1 MKKILKSV
9 LAVFISFIMVF
20 TVTSSVSAADIATAA
35 EKNLISQILTYYYE
49 YTTGDFNSDNGWS
62 ASAINAD
69 IDIQRC
75 LAELKEL
82 NPALGQAYSN
92 IIDYWEYADTTMP
105 INKDVL
111 PDGLPNDNSLCIVT
125 LGFQLDQTTGE
136 MQPELIDRLN
146 VTLESAQKYPNAYI
160 AVTGGGTSP
169 ADPTKTEGDE
179 MAAWLIEHG
188 IDKDRIIVENKA
200 PTTVGNATNTFALLK
215 EKSEVKSIAMIS
227 SASHIQR
234 AVAIFETVFQL
245 EAYKTKSEAIT
256 ILDNASCPVSRQE
269 SLKQQVTAVT
279 QATNYCLNSEDIK
292 LLDSIHLSTLDS
304 LALTEVDE
312 TYTQGAK
319 VEPKVIASF
328 TTADGKQFQ
337 SDVTKKAVIEEI
349 DTNKL
354 GKQVLKAVYSY
365 NDITKEVVKD
375 VTIKTAA
382 STTDKVDINPA
393 PNKVSSVKT
402 GDDAII
408 SGLTGLM
415 MLTAG
420 GYVYLRRK
428 EC

>member
-1 MKKILKSV
+1 MKKVLKSV
-9 LAVFISFIMVF
+9 LAVFISFIMLF
-20 TVTSSVSAADIATAA
+20 TVTSNVSAADIATDA
-35 EKNLISQILTYYYE
+35 EQNLISQILTYYYE

-82 NPALGQAYSN
+82 NPTLGQAYTN
-92 IIDYWEYADTTMP
+92 IIEYWEYADTTMP
-105 INKDVL
+105 INKDIL

-146 VTLESAQKYPNAYI
+146 VTLKSAQKYPNAYI

-215 EKSEVKSIAMIS
+215 EKPEVKSIAMIS

-245 EAYKTKSEAIT
+245 EAYKTKSDAIT

-279 QATNYCLNSEDIK
+279 QATNYCLNSDIK
-292 LLDSIHLSTLDS
+292 LLDSIQLSTLDS
-304 LALTEVDE
+304 LAFTDVDE

-319 VEPKVIASF
+319 VEPKVIANF
-328 TTADGKQFQ
+328 TTADGKLFQ

-365 NDITKEVVKD
+365 NGVTKEVAKD
-375 VTIKTAA
+375 VTIKVAA
-382 STTDKVDINPA
+382 STTDKPDVNPA

-402 GDDAII
+402 GDDVMIA
-408 SGLTGLM
+408 GLTSLI

>member
-9 LAVFISFIMVF
+9 LAVFVSFVMLF
-20 TVTSSVSAADIATAA
+20 TVTSNVSAADIATDT
-35 EKNLISQILTYYYE
+35 EQNLISQILTYYYE

-75 LAELKEL
+75 LSELKEL

-92 IIDYWEYADTTMP
+92 IIDYWKYADTAMP
-105 INKDVL
+105 INKAVL

-146 VTLESAQKYPNAYI
+146 VTLASAQKYPNAYI

-188 IDKDRIIVENKA
+188 VDEDRIIVENKA

-215 EKSEVKSIAMIS
+215 EKPEVKSIAMIS

-269 SLKQQVTAVT
+269 SLRQQVTAVT
-279 QATNYCLNSEDIK
+279 QATNYCLNSNIK
-292 LLDSIHLSTLDS
+292 LLDSIQLSTLDS
-304 LALTEVDE
+304 LTLTNVDE
-312 TYTQGAK
+312 TYTQGDK
-319 VEPKVIASF
+319 IEPKVIAVF

-337 SDVTKKAVIEEI
+337 IDVTKKALIEEI

-382 STTDKVDINPA
+382 GTTDKIDINPA
-393 PNKVSSVKT
+393 PDKVSSVKT

-408 SGLTGLM
+408 IGFAGLM

>member
-9 LAVFISFIMVF
+9 LAVFISFIMLF
-20 TVTSSVSAADIATAA
+20 TVTSNVSAADIATAA
-35 EKNLISQILTYYYE
+35 EQNLISQILTYYYE

-62 ASAINAD
+62 AAAINAD

-75 LAELKEL
+75 LTELKEL
-82 NPALGQAYSN
+82 NPALGQAYTN
-92 IIDYWEYADTTMP
+92 IIEYWQYADTTMP
-105 INKDVL
+105 INKDIL

-146 VTLESAQKYPNAYI
+146 VTLKSAQKYPNAYI

-279 QATNYCLNSEDIK
+279 QATNYCLNSDIK
-292 LLDSIHLSTLDS
+292 LLDSIQLSALDS
-304 LALTEVDE
+304 LAFTDVDE
-312 TYTQGAK
+312 TLTQGAK

-328 TTADGKQFQ
+328 TTADGNPFQ

-365 NDITKEVVKD
+365 NDVTKEVVKD
-375 VTIKTAA
+375 VTIKAA
-382 STTDKVDINPA
+382 TSTTDKPEVNPA

-402 GDDAII
+402 GDDVMIA
-408 SGLTGLM
+408 GLTSLI

>member
-9 LAVFISFIMVF
+9 LAVFISFIMLF
-20 TVTSSVSAADIATAA
+20 TVTSNVSAADIATAA
-35 EKNLISQILTYYYE
+35 EQNLISQVLTYYYE

-75 LAELKEL
+75 LTELKEL
-82 NPALGQAYSN
+82 NPALGQAYTN
-92 IIDYWEYADTTMP
+92 IIEYWQYADTTMP
-105 INKDVL
+105 INKDIL

-146 VTLESAQKYPNAYI
+146 VTLKSAQKYPNAYI

-279 QATNYCLNSEDIK
+279 QATNYCLNSDIK
-292 LLDSIHLSTLDS
+292 LLDSIQLSALDS
-304 LALTEVDE
+304 LAFTDVDE
-312 TYTQGAK
+312 TLTQGAK

-328 TTADGKQFQ
+328 TTADGNPFQ

-365 NDITKEVVKD
+365 NDVTKEVVKD
-375 VTIKTAA
+375 VTIKAATSTA
-382 STTDKVDINPA
+382 DKPEVNPA

-402 GDDAII
+402 GDDVMIA
-408 SGLTGLM
+408 GLTSLI

>member
-9 LAVFISFIMVF
+9 LAVFISFIMLF
-20 TVTSSVSAADIATAA
+20 TVTSNVSAADIATAA
-35 EKNLISQILTYYYE
+35 EQNLISQVLTYYYE

-62 ASAINAD
+62 VSAINAD

-75 LAELKEL
+75 LTELKEL
-82 NPALGQAYSN
+82 NPALGQAYTN
-92 IIDYWEYADTTMP
+92 IIEYWQYADTTMP
-105 INKDVL
+105 INKDIL

-146 VTLESAQKYPNAYI
+146 VTLKSAQKYPNAYI

-279 QATNYCLNSEDIK
+279 QATNYCLNSDIK
-292 LLDSIHLSTLDS
+292 LLDSIQLSALDS
-304 LALTEVDE
+304 LAFTDVDE
-312 TYTQGAK
+312 TLTQGAK

-328 TTADGKQFQ
+328 TTADGNPFQ

-365 NDITKEVVKD
+365 NDVTKEVVKD
-375 VTIKTAA
+375 VTIKAA
-382 STTDKVDINPA
+382 TSTTDKPEVNPA

-402 GDDAII
+402 GDDVMIA
-408 SGLTGLM
+408 GLTSLI

>member
-9 LAVFISFIMVF
+9 LAVFVSFVMLF
-20 TVTSSVSAADIATAA
+20 TVTSNVSAADIATDT
-35 EKNLISQILTYYYE
+35 EQNLISQILTYYYE

-75 LAELKEL
+75 LSELKEL
-82 NPALGQAYSN
+82 NPTLGQAYSN
-92 IIDYWEYADTTMP
+92 IIDYWKYADTAMP
-105 INKDVL
+105 INKAVL

-146 VTLESAQKYPNAYI
+146 VTLASAQKYPNAYI

-188 IDKDRIIVENKA
+188 VDEDRIIVENKA

-215 EKSEVKSIAMIS
+215 EKPEVKSIAMIS

-269 SLKQQVTAVT
+269 SLRQQVTAVT
-279 QATNYCLNSEDIK
+279 QATNYCLNSNIK
-292 LLDSIHLSTLDS
+292 LLDSIQLSTLDS
-304 LALTEVDE
+304 LTLTDVDE
-312 TYTQGAK
+312 TYTQGDK
-319 VEPKVIASF
+319 IEPKVIAGF

-337 SDVTKKAVIEEI
+337 IDVTKKALIEEI

-382 STTDKVDINPA
+382 GTTDKIDINSA
-393 PNKVSSVKT
+393 PDKVSSVKT

-408 SGLTGLM
+408 VGFAGLI

>member
-9 LAVFISFIMVF
+9 LAVFISFIMLF
-20 TVTSSVSAADIATAA
+20 TVISSVSAADIATAA

>member
-9 LAVFISFIMVF
+9 LAVFISFIMLF
-20 TVTSSVSAADIATAA
+20 TVTSNVSAADIATAA
-35 EKNLISQILTYYYE
+35 EQNLISQILTYYYE

-62 ASAINAD
+62 AAAINAD

-82 NPALGQAYSN
+82 NPALGQAYTN
-92 IIDYWEYADTTMP
+92 IIEYWQYADTTMP
-105 INKDVL
+105 INKDIL

-146 VTLESAQKYPNAYI
+146 VTLKSAQKYPNAYI

-279 QATNYCLNSEDIK
+279 QATNYCLNSDIK
-292 LLDSIHLSTLDS
+292 LLDSIQLSTLDS
-304 LALTEVDE
+304 LAFTDVDE
-312 TYTQGAK
+312 TLTQGVK

-328 TTADGKQFQ
+328 TTADGNPFQ

-365 NDITKEVVKD
+365 NDVTKEVVKD
-375 VTIKTAA
+375 VTIKAA
-382 STTDKVDINPA
+382 TSTTDKPEVNPA

-402 GDDAII
+402 GDDVMIA
-408 SGLTGLM
+408 GLTSLI

>member
-9 LAVFISFIMVF
+9 LAVFISFIMLF
-20 TVTSSVSAADIATAA
+20 TVTSNVSAADIATAA
-35 EKNLISQILTYYYE
+35 EQNLISQVLTYYYE

-75 LAELKEL
+75 LTELKEL
-82 NPALGQAYSN
+82 NPALGQAYTN
-92 IIDYWEYADTTMP
+92 IIEYWQYADTTMP
-105 INKDVL
+105 INKDIL

-136 MQPELIDRLN
+136 MQSELIDRLN
-146 VTLESAQKYPNAYI
+146 VTLKSAQKYPNAYI

-279 QATNYCLNSEDIK
+279 QATNYCLNSDIK
-292 LLDSIHLSTLDS
+292 LLDSIQLSALDS
-304 LALTEVDE
+304 LAFTDVDE
-312 TYTQGAK
+312 TLTQGAK

-328 TTADGKQFQ
+328 TTADGNPFQ

-365 NDITKEVVKD
+365 NDVTKEVVKD
-375 VTIKTAA
+375 VTIKAA
-382 STTDKVDINPA
+382 TSTTDKPEVNPA

-402 GDDAII
+402 GDDVMIA
-408 SGLTGLM
+408 GLTSLI